1 MPVFTRPDTV
11 AAIFDLSPYM
21 GAVFLLVR
29 RCLFFL
35 LGTEVDFSIFVPR
48 IYVPY
53 FGNLGTAVDFST
65 FVPRIYASYFSKL
78 DTAVDFLRFVP
89 RISLSYM
96 ENN

>member
-1 MPVFTRPDTV
+1 MRIHATRSSVCLGDDFAGPEEKDQV
-11 AAIFDLSPYM
+11 LDEQARLSYLM
-21 GAVFLLVR
+21 KQLAG
-29 RCLFFL
+29 
-35 LGTEVDFSIFVPR
+35 
-48 IYVPY
+48 YVPY